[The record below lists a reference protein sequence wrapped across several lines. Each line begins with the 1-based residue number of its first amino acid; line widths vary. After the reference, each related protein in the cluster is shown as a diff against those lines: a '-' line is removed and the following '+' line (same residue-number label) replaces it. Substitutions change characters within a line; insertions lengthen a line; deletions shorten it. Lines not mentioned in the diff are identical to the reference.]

1 MNSVE
6 LYQLDINNRSNR
18 IGGYAPINSIVPS
31 VVQRNPEVM
40 GFPVSQE
47 RREPPALASL
57 LPPRRPGEVGR
68 GCPRVGRIRNTP
80 LPNPSGHP
88 TTLEGV
94 TEAPSEEEGR
104 GGKG

>member
-31 VVQRNPEVM
+31 VVQRNLELV

-47 RREPPALASL
+47 RRQPPAPAWAP
-57 LPPRRPGEVGR
+57 PPRRRGEGGR
-68 GCPRVGRIRNTP
+68 GCPRFRLIRKP
-80 LPNPSGHP
+80 PPPHPSGPRAPPNASPPAP
-88 TTLEGV
+88 TPPPT
-94 TEAPSEEEGR
+94 
-104 GGKG
+104 